1 MGNTPPQY
9 AAVQGAG
16 APRAPIKSVNWRE
29 DFDAAKALVGFGTL
43 TQETPELN
51 PCPQDVLRHTG
62 NAQSQLSQA
71 QSRAARPAL
80 PQGVRASEMPPQ
92 RHR

>member
-62 NAQSQLSQA
+62 IACYYREWA
-71 QSRAARPAL
+71 IPVVAGAIARRAACPAA
-80 PQGVRASEMPPQ
+80 GRASK
-92 RHR
+92 